1 MNQTKALTKPIIG
14 LRNIELINFSVIFI
28 VLAVG
33 LPLIT
38 HQFNLAGPTFLPMH
52 LFVITA
58 GLLFGW
64 RAGLLVGLLTPLVS
78 FTVYGMPFLPVLP
91 QITVEIMI
99 YGLAAGFF
107 REKFKLN
114 LYLSLIL
121 AMVIG
126 RLGLF
131 LAILVLASNPVGPLT
146 GLWKAVSMGW
156 PGILI
161 QLALVPV
168 IVIWLKKYL
177 EKYRRAED

>member
-14 LRNIELINFSVIFI
+14 LKNIELINFSVLFMA
-28 VLAVG
+28 LAVG
-33 LPLIT
+33 LPLLA
-38 HQFNLAGPTFLPMH
+38 HQFNLAGPAFLPMH
-52 LFVITA
+52 LFVLTA

-64 RAGLLVGLLTPLVS
+64 RAGLFVGFLTPLVS
-78 FTVYGMPFLPVLP
+78 FTVSGMPLLPVLP

-107 REKFKLN
+107 REKLKLN

-121 AMVIG
+121 AMVVG

-131 LAILVLASNPVGPLT
+131 LAVWVLATNPAGPLL
-146 GLWKAVSMGW
+146 GLWKAIAIGW
-156 PGILI
+156 PGIII
-161 QLALVPV
+161 QLALIPF

-177 EKYRRAED
+177 AKYGQSEN